1 MNEFLKR
8 EEERKQEAK
17 TARAADTD
25 EQKRLAA
32 EAVALRD
39 ELRDYARLTRRPE
52 IEVEA
57 AGEIVIVA
65 RGKMALHVMVR
76 PDDRYSLEQKGGS
89 ILENVRVSLT
99 KVQLDRKEMIDAV
112 LDWVAE
118 LTSEANGPQA
128 RVVSSDRIAR

>member
-17 TARAADTD
+17 AARGAETD

-32 EAVALRD
+32 EAIALRD
-39 ELRDYARLTRRPE
+39 ELRDYLRLTKRPE
-52 IEVEA
+52 VEIDAEREV
-57 AGEIVIVA
+57 VIIA

-76 PDDRYSLEQKGGS
+76 PDDRYSLEQKGGG

-112 LDWVAE
+112 LDWVA
-118 LTSEANGPQA
+118 TAHSPHATWRGPT
-128 RVVSSDRIAR
+128 RTRRKPS